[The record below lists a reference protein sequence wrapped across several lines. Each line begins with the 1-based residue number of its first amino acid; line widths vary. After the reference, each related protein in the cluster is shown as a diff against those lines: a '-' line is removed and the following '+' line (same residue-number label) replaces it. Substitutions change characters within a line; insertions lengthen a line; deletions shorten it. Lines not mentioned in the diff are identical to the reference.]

1 MRAFAVLSSNC
12 AGRQA
17 LLAENGLSLYI
28 RYDDVDFLFDT
39 GAGSLFADNAEFMSL
54 PLHKIEFAAISHK
67 HEDHCG
73 GLPFLSQIFSMISGQ
88 CDVFCPVDFEFPPVP
103 ALRQRPISE
112 NCEII
117 SGIRAVVTESVISE
131 EIVKEVSILAG
142 ETLFTGCSHAGISK
156 ILSEAVKSGPV
167 KTIAGGLHNFNESD
181 SEMKKNAQSIAD
193 LGIKKLIVLHCSS
206 VKSIRYFEDCGIEV
220 KTGCVGNSFNF

>member
-28 RYDDVDFLFDT
+28 RHDDTDFLFDA
-39 GAGSLFADNAEFMSL
+39 GAGPLFADNAEFMNI
-54 PLHKIEFAAISHK
+54 PLHKIGFAVISHK

-73 GLPFLSQIFSMISGQ
+73 GLPFLSQTFSMISGC
-88 CDVFCPVDFEFPPVP
+88 CDVFCPAGFEFPQLP
-103 ALRQRPISE
+103 ALRHRPISE
-112 NCEII
+112 GSEIS
-117 SGIRAVVTESVISE
+117 SGIRSVVTESVISE

-156 ILSEAVKSGPV
+156 ILNEAVKSGPV
-167 KTIAGGLHNFNESD
+167 KTIAGGFHNFNESD
-181 SEMKKNAQSIAD
+181 PEMKITARKVAD
-193 LGIKKLIVLHCSS
+193 LGVKKVIMLHCSS
-206 VKSIRYFEDCGIEV
+206 VRSIRYFEDCGIEV
-220 KTGCVGNSFNF
+220 KPGCVGNSFNF